1 MATTKCAQAAPVSY
15 PADQDG
21 AEVLRLPA
29 QGSLPGQGALA
40 ATEGALARQGRLWD
54 RCAGDRPGDGGVLVL
69 TAEEI
74 RA

>member
-40 ATEGALARQGRLWD
+40 ATEGALARSGRFWD
-54 RCAGDRPGDGGVLVL
+54 
-69 TAEEI
+69 
-74 RA
+74 